1 MGDEKC
7 AEECNDECDEECDEK
22 CAEECSFLRA
32 APALPIEVRLLP
44 MPIAM
49 SFPVSLDR
57 VLAAWMIAGSRV
69 TGLLVVAPFL
79 GSAAVPPR
87 IKIGLA
93 FLLTL
98 FLAPLVPAASSA
110 LTTAPALIAILLG
123 EFALGFILGL
133 TLQLIFEAGQIAGQV
148 CGVQMG
154 YSLASLVNPDN
165 SQADSAVLSTFYE
178 LMVLLLF
185 IQLGVPHW
193 LLRGLAR
200 SFDYLP
206 PGHLSL
212 TWPALHALFT
222 FAAAMFTAGL
232 QIAAPV
238 LVASLFADVALGFI
252 GKASPQLPVLFVG
265 ISIKNLLGLALLG
278 GAVAYWPRFFDARF
292 GRALDASE
300 RILRLAR

>member
-1 MGDEKC
+1 MFE
-7 AEECNDECDEECDEK
+7 
-22 CAEECSFLRA
+22 
-32 APALPIEVRLLP
+32 
-44 MPIAM
+44 MPIAI
-49 SFPVSLDR
+49 PIATSLGMPIDR
-57 VLAAWMIAGSRV
+57 TVAAWMIAGSRV

-79 GSAAVPPR
+79 GSAAVPAR

-98 FLAPLVPAASSA
+98 FLAPLVPTPSPA
-110 LTTAPALIAILLG
+110 LPTPALIVLLLG
-123 EFALGFILGL
+123 EFTVGFLLGF

-154 YSLASLVNPDN
+154 YSLASVINPD

-178 LMVLLLF
+178 LIVLLLF
-185 IQLGVPHW
+185 IQLSVPHW

-206 PGHLSL
+206 PGHFSL
-212 TWPALHALFT
+212 TWPATSALFE
-222 FAAAMFTAGL
+222 FAAGMFVAGL

-238 LVASLFADVALGFI
+238 LVATLFADVALGFI

-265 ISIKNLLGLALLG
+265 ISIKNVLGLALLC
-278 GAVAYWPRFFDARF
+278 GAVAFWPRFFDARF
-292 GRALDASE
+292 GRALEASE
-300 RILRLAR
+300 RILKLAH

>member
-1 MGDEKC
+1 M
-7 AEECNDECDEECDEK
+7 
-22 CAEECSFLRA
+22 LQ
-32 APALPIEVRLLP
+32 LPIT
-44 MPIAM
+44 MPFGVPIERTI
-49 SFPVSLDR
+49 S
-57 VLAAWMIAGSRV
+57 AWMIAGSRV

-98 FLAPLVPAASSA
+98 FLVPLVPV
-110 LTTAPALIAILLG
+110 APAATVPVLIALLLG
-123 EFALGFILGL
+123 EFAIGVVLGL

-154 YSLASLVNPDN
+154 YSLASIINPDN

-178 LMVLLLF
+178 LIVLLLF

-206 PGHLSL
+206 PGHFSL
-212 TWPALHALFT
+212 TWPAVHALFG
-222 FAAAMFTAGL
+222 FAAGMFVAGL

-252 GKASPQLPVLFVG
+252 GKASPQLPVLFIG
-265 ISIKNLLGLALLG
+265 ISLKNLLGLALLC
-278 GAVAYWPRFFDARF
+278 GAVAFWPRFFDARF

-300 RILRLAR
+300 RILQLAH

>member
-1 MGDEKC
+1 V
-7 AEECNDECDEECDEK
+7 
-22 CAEECSFLRA
+22 LQ
-32 APALPIEVRLLP
+32 LPITMPFGLP
-44 MPIAM
+44 
-49 SFPVSLDR
+49 LER
-57 VLAAWMIAGSRV
+57 TLAAWMIAGSRV

-87 IKIGLA
+87 IKLGFA

-98 FLAPLVPAASSA
+98 FLAPLVPVTPV
-110 LTTAPALIAILLG
+110 LTAPALVVLLLG
-123 EFALGFILGL
+123 EFAIGFFLGL
-133 TLQLIFEAGQIAGQV
+133 TLQLIFEAGHIAGQI

-154 YSLASLVNPDN
+154 YSLASIVNPDN

-178 LMVLLLF
+178 LIVLLLF
-185 IQLGVPHW
+185 IQLSVPHW

-206 PGHLSL
+206 PGHFSL
-212 TWPALHALFT
+212 TWPAVDALFK
-222 FAAAMFTAGL
+222 FSASMFVSGL

-265 ISIKNLLGLALLG
+265 ISIKNLLGLALLS

-300 RILRLAR
+300 RILKLAR

>member
-1 MGDEKC
+1 MLQLPITMP
-7 AEECNDECDEECDEK
+7 
-22 CAEECSFLRA
+22 F
-32 APALPIEVRLLP
+32 ALPIERTVG
-44 MPIAM
+44 
-49 SFPVSLDR
+49 
-57 VLAAWMIAGSRV
+57 AWMIAGARV

-87 IKIGLA
+87 IRIGLA

-98 FLAPLVPAASSA
+98 FLAPLVPATPTATASA
-110 LTTAPALIAILLG
+110 LIVLLLG
-123 EFALGFILGL
+123 EFAIGFLLGL

-154 YSLASLVNPDN
+154 YSLASIVNPDN

-178 LMVLLLF
+178 LIVLLLF
-185 IQLGVPHW
+185 IQLSVPHW

-206 PGHLSL
+206 PGHFSL
-212 TWPALHALFT
+212 TWPAVRALFE
-222 FAAAMFTAGL
+222 FAAGMFVAGL

-265 ISIKNLLGLALLG
+265 ISLKNLLGLALLC
-278 GAVAYWPRFFDARF
+278 GAAAFWPRFFDARF

-300 RILRLAR
+300 RILQLAH